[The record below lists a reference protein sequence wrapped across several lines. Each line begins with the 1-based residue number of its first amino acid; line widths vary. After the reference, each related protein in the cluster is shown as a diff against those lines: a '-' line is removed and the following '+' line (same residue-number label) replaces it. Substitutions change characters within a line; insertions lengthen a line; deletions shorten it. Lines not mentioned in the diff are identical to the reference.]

1 MREPTAR
8 RRWKMMPPS
17 YTRCTRLLVSLFIL
31 ALAGGCKRP
40 KADPATGS
48 AAGDASTAADAA
60 AVVAPREAASAA
72 TAAKPSCPQG
82 MVEIA
87 GGKFFMGSDAE
98 DSLDLEKP
106 SHKVTLEPYCIDKTE
121 VSVGAYK
128 ACVDAGKCAG
138 TAVTNKS
145 DDLTAKE
152 KAVLD
157 PLCNLREPDVKK
169 DHPINC
175 VDWTMAEAYC
185 QFAGVRLPTEAEW
198 EFAARGPDGRIY
210 PWGDEAPSASLLN
223 ACGKECVEWGGKNK
237 IEETAMYPDDDGY
250 PNTAPVGSFPK
261 GASRFGLLDVV
272 GNVWEWVA
280 DRHGKYGKDALV
292 DPKGPTKGADRVIRG
307 GAWNG
312 AYTSWVR
319 PTFRYHDL
327 PTKRSYGIG
336 FRCAA
341 PVAGSEP

>member
-1 MREPTAR
+1 
-8 RRWKMMPPS
+8 MMTSLPS
-17 YTRCTRLLVSLFIL
+17 RFVLPLLVL
-31 ALAGGCKRP
+31 ALLGGCKRTKKP
-40 KADPATGS
+40 GPAV
-48 AAGDASTAADAA
+48 ADAA
-60 AVVAPREAASAA
+60 ASAVADAGVSVAAREAASAA
-72 TAAKPSCPQG
+72 APKTNCPPG
-82 MVEIA
+82 MIEIS

-98 DSLDLEKP
+98 DALDLEKP
-106 SHKVTLEPYCIDKTE
+106 SHKVTLAPYCIDKTE

-128 ACVDAGKCAG
+128 ACVDAGKCAA
-138 TAVTNKS
+138 TATTNKS

-152 KAVLD
+152 KAVFD
-157 PLCNLREPDVKK
+157 PLCNLRDPEGKK

-175 VDWTMAEAYC
+175 VDWTMAETYC
-185 QFAGVRLPTEAEW
+185 HFAGVRLPTEAEW

-210 PWGDEAPSASLLN
+210 PWGDEAPSESLLN
-223 ACGKECVEWGGKNK
+223 ACGKECVDWGGKNK
-237 IEETAMYPDDDGY
+237 VEETAMYPGNDGY
-250 PNTAPVGSFPK
+250 ANTAPVGSFPK

-280 DRHGKYGKDALV
+280 DRHGKYAKDALV
-292 DPKGPTKGADRVIRG
+292 DPKGPAKGADRVIRG

-319 PTFRYHDL
+319 PTFRYHDV

-341 PVAGSEP
+341 PVGPSAP